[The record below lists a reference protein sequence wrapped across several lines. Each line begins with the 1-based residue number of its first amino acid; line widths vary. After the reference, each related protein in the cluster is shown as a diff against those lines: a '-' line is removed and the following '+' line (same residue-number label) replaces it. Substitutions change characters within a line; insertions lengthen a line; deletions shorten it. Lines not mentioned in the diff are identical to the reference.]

1 MNEFIPQGLL
11 RHSGVVL
18 RRTSSPEGNLSLYL
32 LLRTVGPQ
40 WVSAP
45 GASRG
50 RMRFGGSVE
59 PLVWGNFNLYKGTK
73 RLYLKSVD
81 VSEDFWVLR
90 KDPERLRMLLEWDRL
105 LSLHLVPD
113 HPCDDVLAIFYWSS
127 ILVRH
132 GVHPLLAEWR
142 FLWRWL
148 NAWGVAPSLDR
159 CVTCGRQLAEGYW
172 TATGLQCGRCGRGPS
187 VPAEVLRRLR
197 VAAAASTRELKNGG
211 AAAFD
216 GEELW
221 RDACQRLRMFLEYV
235 R

>member
-1 MNEFIPQGLL
+1 MNDFIPQGLL

-81 VSEDFWVLR
+81 VSEDFWALR
-90 KDPERLRMLLEWDRL
+90 RDPERLRILLEWDRL
-105 LSLHLVPD
+105 LSLHLVPG

-127 ILVRH
+127 ILVRQ

-142 FLWRWL
+142 FLWKWL
-148 NAWGVAPSLDR
+148 NAWGLAPSLEQ
-159 CVTCGRQLAEGYW
+159 CVTCGTTLANSALWQGRRSANW
-172 TATGLQCGRCGRGPS
+172 RSGRLPPLKGRRSGATG
-187 VPAEVLRRLR
+187 A
-197 VAAAASTRELKNGG
+197 
-211 AAAFD
+211 
-216 GEELW
+216 
-221 RDACQRLRMFLEYV
+221 DA
-235 R
+235 